1 MLPQSVRALP
11 GRYVITLRPENEQ
24 PTGDWLF
31 AVRGPEGLTV
41 VHPADPHRSAD
52 TTGSAQETW
61 VPLYSGDTAHG
72 QDVPGMLAA
81 LLTPLATGGVPVF
94 VASTHDADLIL
105 VPGSRLDLAVQL
117 LRAAGHRVA
126 EAGAQ
131 HRSPTRSN

>member
-1 MLPQSVRALP
+1 M
-11 GRYVITLRPENEQ
+11 ITLRPADEQ
-24 PTGDWLF
+24 PTGEWLF
-31 AVRGPEGLTV
+31 AVHSPEGLTV
-41 VHPADPHRSAD
+41 VHPADPHRAAD
-52 TTGSAQETW
+52 TTEAAQETW
-61 VPLYSGDTAHG
+61 APLYSGDTAHG

-105 VPGSRLDLAVQL
+105 VPESQLDLAARL

-126 EAGAQ
+126 EAEAQ